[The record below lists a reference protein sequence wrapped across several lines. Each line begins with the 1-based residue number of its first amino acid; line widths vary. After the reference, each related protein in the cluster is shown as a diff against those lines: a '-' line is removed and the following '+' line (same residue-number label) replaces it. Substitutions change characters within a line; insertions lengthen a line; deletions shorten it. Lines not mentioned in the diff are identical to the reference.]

1 MPLMR
6 LLCRAYLSGF
16 NAGRDDERE
25 FLRTPVNGSLR
36 DSDLTDRIRTNRQ
49 TATGETPVGEN
60 P

>member
-1 MPLMR
+1 MR